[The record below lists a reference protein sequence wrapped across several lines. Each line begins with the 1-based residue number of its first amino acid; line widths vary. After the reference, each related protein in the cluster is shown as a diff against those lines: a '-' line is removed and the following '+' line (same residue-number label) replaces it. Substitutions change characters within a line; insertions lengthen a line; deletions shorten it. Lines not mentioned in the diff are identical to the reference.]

1 MTRAVSSNFANIRSQ
16 ESEAEKQSVMEQF
29 AQLVAAKSAVQ
40 DEVRPLVAEVDR
52 LRVQITE
59 FGERKAEIVVR
70 VVVEFS
76 VKAALMSSNRNVSMM
91 QCTSDW

>member
-1 MTRAVSSNFANIRSQ
+1 MVRSVSSMVANIRSQ

-29 AQLVAAKSAVQ
+29 AQLVAAKSAVS

-59 FGERKAEIVVR
+59 FGERKADVVVR
-70 VVVEFS
+70 VV
-76 VKAALMSSNRNVSMM
+76 SSLN
-91 QCTSDW
+91 

>member
-1 MTRAVSSNFANIRSQ
+1 MVRVVSSIVANIRSQ

-40 DEVRPLVAEVDR
+40 DEVRPLVAEVER

-59 FGERKAEIVVR
+59 FGERKADVVVR
-70 VVVEFS
+70 VV
-76 VKAALMSSNRNVSMM
+76 SSLN
-91 QCTSDW
+91 